1 MPQCAD
7 GRPRGSIV
15 DGTKNYSGLVPDH
28 KATPRSVLTVG
39 DLLSFPALQMR
50 LLAGGAGLGRTVSWA
65 HVSELEDPTPW
76 LQGSEVLMTVGL
88 AVPRGGAAQRRYLER
103 LDDAGVAA
111 LVLSTQLRTPPLR
124 QAFLAAA
131 GERGFPVLEVPLT
144 VPFVTIAQ
152 EVAAAVSE
160 KSAERLGAQLQVFGA
175 LRWMA
180 EEDLDIPALFDRLE
194 QLSGYRIFLCTP
206 QGRPLLPGVPAPEDL
221 SVLPAHPDAPPT
233 VPGGFVLPVLGPG
246 GAAGYLVALEQAGA
260 RPAGLAVVQHLATVA
275 ALRLA
280 MVRQEREVLR
290 REGAETLAELLQ
302 DTLDAAGAQRRLDH
316 HGLDARRPVV
326 LAVLRRAQD
335 EQLAGALSGH
345 PHLILRRGED
355 RLVLAEPGFTE
366 ALAELPDAVCGVSRP
381 VTVGEPLRVALQEA
395 EWAAG
400 RAEEAGKPLLH
411 YGEDAT
417 GRWLPEDRRLLAA
430 LVEQVLGAALRYDQ
444 AHGSQLLVSVRTW
457 MERDR
462 RTEDAA
468 AALHIHPNTLAY
480 RLRRFGEVTGR
491 DLSTTAAFTEVWFA
505 VRAATELGVA
515 VAGP

>member
-1 MPQCAD
+1 VFVSD
-7 GRPRGSIV
+7 DKDRSKDRNKRGDRDRPAV
-15 DGTKNYSGLVPDH
+15 
-28 KATPRSVLTVG
+28 TVG
-39 DLLSFPALQMR
+39 DLLSFPALQLR
-50 LLAGGAGLGRTVSWA
+50 LLAGGGGLGRAVSWA

-76 LQGSEVLMTVGL
+76 LQGSEVIMTVGL
-88 AVPRGGAAQRRYLER
+88 AVPRGGQAQRRYLER

-124 QAFLAAA
+124 REFLDAAE
-131 GERGFPVLEVPLT
+131 ERGFPVLEVPLA
-144 VPFVTIAQ
+144 VPFISIAQ

-175 LRWMA
+175 LRWLA
-180 EEDLDIPALFDRLE
+180 EENLDTPALFNRLE
-194 QLSGYRIFLCTP
+194 RLSGYRLFLCTT
-206 QGRPLLPGVPAPEDL
+206 QGRPLLPGVAVPEDIA
-221 SVLPAHPDAPPT
+221 VLPEDPDAPPT

-246 GAAGYLVALEQAGA
+246 GPAGYLVALERTGA

-280 MVRQEREVLR
+280 VVRQELEVLR
-290 REGAETLAELLQ
+290 REGAETLAEMLQ
-302 DTLDAAGAQRRLDH
+302 DALDPASAQRRLAH
-316 HGLDARRPVV
+316 HGLDTDRPVV
-326 LAVLRRAQD
+326 LAVVRRTED
-335 EQLAGALSGH
+335 EPLARALYEH
-345 PHLILRRGED
+345 PHLTLRRGED
-355 RLVLAEPGFTE
+355 RLVLAEPGFET
-366 ALAELPDAVCGVSRP
+366 ALAQLPGAVGGLSRP
-381 VTVGEPLRVALQEA
+381 FAVGEPLRVAHREA
-395 EWAAG
+395 GWAAA
-400 RAEEAGKPLLH
+400 RAEESGKPLIH

-417 GRWLPEDRRLLAA
+417 GRWLPEDRQLLAA
-430 LVEQVLGAALRYDQ
+430 LVEQVLGDALRYDQ

-491 DLSTTAAFTEVWFA
+491 DLATTAAFTEVWFA

-515 VAGP
+515 AEGP

>member
-1 MPQCAD
+1 M
-7 GRPRGSIV
+7 
-15 DGTKNYSGLVPDH
+15 PDH
-28 KATPRSVLTVG
+28 KATSPSVLTVG

-50 LLAGGAGLGRTVSWA
+50 LLAGGGGLGRTVSWA

-76 LQGSEVLMTVGL
+76 LHGSEVIMTVGL
-88 AVPRGGAAQRRYLER
+88 AVPRTGEAQRRYLER

-131 GERGFPVLEVPLT
+131 EERGFPVLEVPLA

-180 EEDLDIPALFDRLE
+180 EENLDTPALFGRLE
-194 QLSGYRIFLCTP
+194 QLSGYRILLCTT
-206 QGRPLLPGVPAPEDL
+206 QGRPLLPGVAAPADL

-290 REGAETLAELLQ
+290 REGAETLAEMLQ
-302 DTLDAAGAQRRLDH
+302 DTLDPAGAQRRLAH

-326 LAVLRRAQD
+326 LAVVRRTPDAQPGVATSD
-335 EQLAGALSGH
+335 EDVGVALSDH
-345 PHLILRRGED
+345 PHLTLRRGED

-366 ALAELPDAVCGVSRP
+366 ALAGLPGVVCGVSRP
-381 VTVGEPLRVALQEA
+381 FAVGEPLRVARQEA

-400 RAEEAGKPLLH
+400 RAEEAGKPLVH

-430 LVEQVLGAALRYDQ
+430 LVEQVLGEALRYDA

-468 AALHIHPNTLAY
+468 AALHVHPNTLSY

-491 DLSTTAAFTEVWFA
+491 DLATTAAFTEVWFA

-515 VAGP
+515 AEGP

>member
-1 MPQCAD
+1 M
-7 GRPRGSIV
+7 S
-15 DGTKNYSGLVPDH
+15 DH
-28 KATPRSVLTVG
+28 KTDGAGPARSALTVR

-50 LLAGGAGLGRTVSWA
+50 LLAGRGGLGRTVSWA

-76 LQGSEVLMTVGL
+76 LHGSEVIMTVGL
-88 AVPRGGAAQRRYLER
+88 AVPRTGEGQRRYLER

-131 GERGFPVLEVPLT
+131 EERGFPVLEVPLA

-180 EEDLDIPALFDRLE
+180 EENLDIPALFARLE
-194 QLSGYRIFLCTP
+194 QLSGYRIFLCTT
-206 QGRPLLPGVPAPEDL
+206 QGRPLLPGVAAPEDL
-221 SVLPAHPDAPPT
+221 SVLPEDPDAPPT

-246 GAAGYLVALEQAGA
+246 GAAGYLVALEQSGA

-290 REGAETLAELLQ
+290 REGAETLAEMLQ
-302 DTLDAAGAQRRLDH
+302 DTLDPAGAQRRLAH

-326 LAVLRRAQD
+326 LAVVRRAPD
-335 EQLAGALSGH
+335 EHLGGALSDH
-345 PHLILRRGED
+345 PHLTLRRGDD

-366 ALAELPDAVCGVSRP
+366 ALADLPGAVCGVSRP
-381 VTVGEPLRVALQEA
+381 FTVGEPLRVARQEA

-400 RAEEAGKPLLH
+400 RAEEAGKPLVH

-430 LVEQVLGAALRYDQ
+430 LVEQVLGEALRYDE

-468 AALHIHPNTLAY
+468 AALHIHPNTLSY

-491 DLSTTAAFTEVWFA
+491 DLATTAAFTEVWFA

-515 VAGP
+515 AEGP